1 MKVETQV
8 FPLNL
13 NKDIHKQ
20 FLKDNKITWVYLPIN
35 GKFIL
40 CSVYCER
47 NLKNANRNRKT

>member
-1 MKVETQV
+1 MKVEAQE

-13 NKDIHKQ
+13 NKSLHEQ

-40 CSVYCER
+40 CSVYCHM
-47 NLKNANRNRKT
+47 KKTKGK